1 LTLLFAYFKEL
12 YFCIHEKPLFWGHS
26 KEWRPHT
33 QAFSVFCPFIRLFIN
48 FTFQPIGAKDG
59 SRTRNLQLG
68 RLELY
73 QLSYFRLFSYSK
85 FTIDKCK
92 YSSGDRRIRTSEVE
106 TTDLQSVPFGHSGI
120 SPFCKRAEEGTRTP
134 DLLITNQWLYQLSY
148 FGLIFQILKNVPFY
162 WGCKFSNNFCCC
174 KKKYN
179 FFWFFSKINIS
190 TSFLNLKE
198 KGKTLLFLK

>member
-1 LTLLFAYFKEL
+1 MYTRKVPHFG
-12 YFCIHEKPLFWGHS
+12 GHS
-26 KEWRPHT
+26 KELGPPT
-33 QAFSVFCPFIRLFIN
+33 QIFSIFCPFIRLFIN
-48 FTFQPIGAKDG
+48 FTFSIYWSERRVSNPQPPAWKAGALPIELL
-59 SRTRNLQLG
+59 SRILTLNH
-68 RLELY
+68 
-73 QLSYFRLFSYSK
+73 K

-148 FGLIFQILKNVPFY
+148 FGLNVLILKNVPFY
-162 WGCKFSNNFCCC
+162 WGCKFTNNFDCC

-179 FFWFFSKINIS
+179 FFWFFSKIFFFTLKINEKRKGNS
-190 TSFLNLKE
+190 SFLVIKI
-198 KGKTLLFLK
+198 KI